1 MKQIISKNG
10 KVICT
15 ALEPYDKDTIK
26 SMKQAGYK
34 IKKCQNEKVNNYDTG
49 C

>member
-15 ALEPYDKDTIK
+15 ALEPSDQDKVYET
-26 SMKQAGYK
+26 SRV
-34 IKKCQNEKVNNYDTG
+34 QNKEMSK
-49 C
+49 